1 MDDEIIK
8 LEEGWAEIN
17 KSIEKLIRILGQTNP
32 QESLT
37 REEYAHVYTKCY
49 KMCTQRSPDNY
60 SQELYTRHGDRI
72 KDYLEGV
79 VMPVLREKRDEYLLK
94 ELVVRWKHHE
104 TMDKWMRRF
113 FMYLDRYHVKHH
125 SLPELHEASLKLFRQ
140 IVFEKVKTP
149 FVEAILAQI
158 NKEREG
164 EVVDRSLLKQCV
176 EIFGEMMPQLKVYT
190 SSLEEPLLDDTR
202 EVYRK
207 KAQEWIEQ
215 DALPEYLRKAE
226 AALETEGERVDNY
239 LEPQTKAKLQGV
251 VMDELL
257 AQHETALLEK
267 EGSGCRA
274 LLRDDKSEDLARL
287 FKLYQKVHKGLEP
300 IAAIVREHVTKQ
312 GMEIVEK
319 RESALASAQTPKEKD
334 SLDPAFV
341 QSLLDLHEK
350 NQSLVKTE
358 FEADSLFQ
366 KALKEAFE
374 TFVNHDVGKRSN
386 AELLANYCDRI
397 LKSGGVKHSD
407 TEIENLLERTV
418 QLFSYLSEKDTF
430 ADVYRNQLA
439 KRLLMNR
446 SASDDAEHSI
456 ISKLRLRC
464 GAQFTSKM
472 EGMVKDLLT
481 GNEYKKAFKDQVRSD
496 PEALLEKSQATNISA
511 NAPGDHVVVDGVEF
525 SVEVLTTGHWPSYKM
540 VPIELP
546 LELQKCMEI
555 YQAFYDKKTSQRCLK
570 WVHSLG
576 NCSLRAQ
583 FKRTYD
589 LQVTTLQACAL
600 LHFNSIPEGE
610 YVVFTDFVTYL
621 NVEEEVAKRILH
633 SLSCAKHRV
642 LEKDPMSKSIA
653 RTDKFRFNS
662 NFSSPMR
669 KLRLPM
675 ASLDESSNPKRVEE
689 DRSIAI
695 EAAIV
700 RIMKAR
706 KRLSHQELVA
716 EVLSQLH
723 FFAPA
728 PRVVK
733 RRIEHLI
740 DREYLER
747 DESQANFYKYLA

>member
-1 MDDEIIK
+1 MDNEIIK
-8 LEEGWAEIN
+8 LEEGWAEID
-17 KSIEKLIRILGQTNP
+17 KSIEKLIRILSQENP

-37 REEYAHVYTKCY
+37 RKEYAHVYTKCY
-49 KMCTQRSPDNY
+49 TMCTQRSPDNF
-60 SQELYTRHGDRI
+60 SQELYTRHGERI
-72 KDYLEGV
+72 KDYLESA

-94 ELVVRWKHHE
+94 ELVVRWKQHE
-104 TMDKWMRRF
+104 IMDKWMRRF

-125 SLPELHEASLKLFRQ
+125 SLPELHEASLKLFRT
-140 IVFEKVKTP
+140 IVFQEVKP
-149 FVEAILAQI
+149 AFVAAILAQI
-158 NKEREG
+158 NKERDG
-164 EVVDRSLLKQCV
+164 EVVDRFLLKQCV
-176 EIFGEMMPQLKVYT
+176 DIFGKMMPQLKVYT
-190 SSLEEPLLDDTR
+190 ASLEEPLLADTR
-202 EVYRK
+202 EMYRK

-226 AALETEGERVDNY
+226 ASLETEGERVDNY
-239 LEPQTKAKLQGV
+239 LEAQTKPRLQGV

-257 AQHETALLEK
+257 AQHEMALLEK

-287 FKLYQKVHKGLEP
+287 FKLYQKVENGLEP
-300 IAAIVREHVTKQ
+300 IAAIVKEHVTKQ
-312 GMEIVEK
+312 GVEIVKK
-319 RESALASAQTPKEKD
+319 RETVLASAQSQKEKD
-334 SLDPAFV
+334 AHDPTFV

-350 NQSLVKTE
+350 YQSLVKKE
-358 FEADSLFQ
+358 FEGDSFFQ

-374 TFVNHDVGKRSN
+374 TFVNQDVGKRSN
-386 AELLANYCDRI
+386 AELLANFCDRI
-397 LKSGGVKHSD
+397 LKTGGVKLSD
-407 TEIENLLERTV
+407 TEMESLLERTV

-481 GNEYKKAFKDQVRSD
+481 GNDFKKDFKEQVRTK
-496 PEALLEKSQATNISA
+496 PEVLVQASLASELSA
-511 NAPGDHVVVDGVEF
+511 SAPGDLVVIDGVEF
-525 SVEVLTTGHWPSYKM
+525 TVEVLTTGHWPSYKM

-546 LELQKCMEI
+546 PELLKCI
-555 YQAFYDKKTSQRCLK
+555 SVYQAFYDNKTSQRCLK

-576 NCSLRAQ
+576 NCSVRAQ

-600 LHFNSIPEGE
+600 LQFNAVPEDE
-610 YVVFTDFVTYL
+610 YISFQDMVTRL

-642 LEKDPMSKSIA
+642 IEKEPKSKGIS
-653 RTDKFRFNS
+653 RTDKFKFNS
-662 NFSSPMR
+662 SFQSPMR

-675 ASLDESSNPKRVEE
+675 ASLDESSNPKRVQE

-723 FFAPA
+723 FFSPA